1 MSFKYHSTNFE
12 VSTVLPK
19 TSQHARGTGAFL
31 IHPLTKARK
40 YKTEDN
46 IDGYPFS
53 CSAIPSQWMQ
63 RTLRTREFF
72 SPRIGY
78 VPLYIFARRYGGLNG
93 SQRGHLSSLLDGFS
107 RETQVV
113 ETFPLRPAVFLPG
126 SHLFQQ
132 VSSTTAMLLGNF
144 VHDFSRL
151 PLTVRWPCI
160 YITCM

>member
-1 MSFKYHSTNFE
+1 MAIRS
-12 VSTVLPK
+12 VA
-19 TSQHARGTGAFL
+19 ARLRVRGCRGHFL
-31 IHPLTKARK
+31 RGK
-40 YKTEDN
+40 D
-46 IDGYPFS
+46 
-53 CSAIPSQWMQ
+53 
-63 RTLRTREFF
+63 F
-72 SPRIGY
+72 SPRISY

-113 ETFPLRPAVFLPG
+113 ETFPLRPAIFLPG

-132 VSSTTAMLLGNF
+132 VSSTSAMLLGNF